1 MNLNIFQANETGSSQ
16 AMELEGAKR
25 SFNFLT
31 NSAVTIRTFISDRHR
46 GIAKWLKA
54 AYPLV
59 QHFYDIW
66 HVSKSITK
74 KLAKLRKEKG
84 YETVLE
90 WIKPIRNHLY
100 WCACSTKPG
109 YEKLIL
115 AKWKSYSRHIS
126 NIHVN
131 HPDPLFEKCVHE
143 ELTKRKWIRMGQ

>member
-1 MNLNIFQANETGSSQ
+1 MNLNNFQANKIGSSQ

-54 AYPLV
+54 AYPHV

-74 KLAKLRKEKG
+74 KLAKLGKEKG

-100 WCACSTKPG
+100 WCACSTNPYKNV
-109 YEKLIL
+109 L
-115 AKWKSYSRHIS
+115 
-126 NIHVN
+126 
-131 HPDPLFEKCVHE
+131 
-143 ELTKRKWIRMGQ
+143 